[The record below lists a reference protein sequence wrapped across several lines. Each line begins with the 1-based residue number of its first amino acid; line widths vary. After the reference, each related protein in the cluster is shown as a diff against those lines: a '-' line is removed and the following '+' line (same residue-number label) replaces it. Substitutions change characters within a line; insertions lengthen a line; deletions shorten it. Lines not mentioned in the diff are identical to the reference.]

1 MVLLG
6 ALSRRPSAPALV
18 QAYVGDV
25 LWGSLFFLLAA
36 WAWPRASTLRLALGA
51 AAVTELIELSQ
62 VYQAPWAN
70 RLRDTR
76 LGGLLLGHGFSFSDV
91 ICVVIGVALA
101 ACVDVWRARA
111 G

>member
-1 MVLLG
+1 MVALG
-6 ALSRRPSAPALV
+6 ALSRRPSAPALI

-25 LWGSLFFLLAA
+25 LWGSLFFCLAA
-36 WAWPRASTLRLALGA
+36 WAWPRASSFRLAVIA
-51 AAVTELIELSQ
+51 TVATELIELSQ
-62 VYQAPWAN
+62 LYQSPWAN

-91 ICVVIGVALA
+91 ICVIIGVTLA
-101 ACVDVWRARA
+101 ACVDAWRERA